1 MRAARWV
8 VTVGSMLGLLLTAC
22 GGGGDDAPP
31 SNAGAGGSGAGG
43 AGSGGAAGA
52 AGGTSGIACVEDGA
66 LDVGGLFAVK
76 VRLEVTMKSDPAAV
90 VSVCPADQR
99 GAADL
104 VGIVRVS
111 QSGTTVDALD
121 TIVCDVTL
129 PPVTAIAGSCSAGQK
144 GTVATQVS
152 LSKALIAQ
160 VPKVRPKTVKATL
173 GGTAPGATFEPERL
187 VFILGSK
194 AASADGMAKWKDTSS
209 SSPCNS
215 LTKPLGTSMDC
226 EVMCVSDCGD
236 VVDADQDGYPGASF
250 DVCGRGD
257 EPPGAL
263 CNTDDPSEPGVTLQ
277 GKAFVDFVIDPQL
290 SGVAKS
296 SCEIAGGADASIR
309 YNVLGANVRL
319 SGSLL
324 PVGSVIT
331 SIPAFEVVKE
341 TSKYRAVRVDG
352 KHAAPD
358 WKLDF
363 SDPASACDALRK
375 NASSVF

>member
-1 MRAARWV
+1 
-8 VTVGSMLGLLLTAC
+8 MLVCLSVAC
-22 GGGGDDAPP
+22 GGGDDPAPSSP
-31 SNAGAGGSGAGG
+31 PGGAAGAGGSGA
-43 AGSGGAAGA
+43 AGSAGAAGA
-52 AGGTSGIACVEDGA
+52 TSGLGCKEEGA
-66 LDVGGLFAVK
+66 LDLGGTFAVK

-104 VGIVRVS
+104 LAIVKMS
-111 QSGTTVDALD
+111 QSGGAIDAVD

-144 GTVATQVS
+144 GTVAAQVS
-152 LSKALIAQ
+152 VSKALAAQ
-160 VPKVRPKTVKATL
+160 VPKVRPKTVTAKL
-173 GGTAPGATFEPERL
+173 GGDAPGATFDPERL
-187 VFILGSK
+187 TFILGSK
-194 AASADGMAKWKDTSS
+194 SASADAMAKWKDISS
-209 SSPCNS
+209 TSPCNS

-226 EVMCVSDCGD
+226 EAMCVSDCGD
-236 VVDADQDGYPGASF
+236 VLDADLDGYPGASF

-257 EPPGAL
+257 EPPGAM

-277 GKAFVDFVIDPQL
+277 GKAFLDFVIDPKL

-296 SCEIAGGADASIR
+296 SCEITGNADASIR

-331 SIPAFEVVKE
+331 AIPAFEVVKE

-352 KHAAPD
+352 EHGAPD
-358 WKLDF
+358 WKVDF
-363 SDPASACDALRK
+363 PNPDSACDAVRK
-375 NASSVF
+375 SASSVF